1 MSASKAQQAAT
12 AERRKKAIALK
23 LAGLDYQAIADQL
36 GYADRAAAWIDIDR
50 ALKKNLAE
58 EAEQVELLRH
68 VAVQQLNRLQAAVW
82 PKAVKGDTRAAE
94 TALRVITQRC
104 KLQGVE
110 APTLIALE
118 HRLDLEGELVAAALG
133 AALDAVPDLPHETRV
148 AMLGAAQ
155 QHLLGAGGD
164 AAAA

>member
-36 GYADRAAAWIDIDR
+36 GYSDRAAAYVDIDR

-68 VAVQQLNRLQAAVW
+68 IAVQQLNRLQAAVW
-82 PKAVKGDTRAAE
+82 TKAVKGDTRAAE

-110 APTLIALE
+110 APTQIALE
-118 HRLDLEGELVAAALG
+118 HRIDLESQLVADALAAALG
-133 AALDAVPDLPHETRV
+133 ALTLTEEQRVTALA
-148 AMLGAAQ
+148 AAQ
-155 QHLLGAGGD
+155 LLLLEAGGGQ
-164 AAAA
+164 AAA

>member
-1 MSASKAQQAAT
+1 MPASTAQQAAT
-12 AERRKKAIALK
+12 ADRLKKASALK

-36 GYADRAAAWIDIDR
+36 GYADRAAAYVDIDR
-50 ALKKNLAE
+50 ALKRNLAE

-104 KLQGVE
+104 KLQGIE
-110 APTLIALE
+110 APTQIALE
-118 HRLDLEGELVAAALG
+118 HRLDLEGELVATALG
-133 AALDAVPDLPHETRV
+133 AALDALELSPEQRV
-148 AMLGAAQ
+148 AALGAAQ
-155 QHLLGAGGD
+155 QLLLEAGQVTG
-164 AAAA
+164 